1 MSSKNPKL
9 DREIGTRMRAF
20 RIQRGLSQTAVGK
33 AIGVT
38 FQQIQKVESGKNRI
52 SSSALVKVCELL
64 DIKPEQLLGNGS
76 GVFHSEP
83 GVLERLF
90 ADKDMVRMLLVIAG
104 LPPMQRKTVTKAML
118 LMVQAFQTR
127 LK

>member
-1 MSSKNPKL
+1 MKREAI
-9 DREIGTRMRAF
+9 DRAIGARLRAF
-20 RIQRGLSQTAVGK
+20 RVQRRLSQTAVGN
-33 AIGVT
+33 ALGVT
-38 FQQIQKVESGKNRI
+38 FQQIQKYEKGVNRL
-52 SSSALVKVCELL
+52 SSSATVRLCELL